1 MNFSVRYLL
10 PIAFSFAVL
19 SGCSNAPNLNDD
31 ASQKKA
37 AAPTQ
42 TTQLQPLP
50 KAVEVKPAPI
60 QNLKTAHLDPRN
72 PLYTDRSIY
81 FGYDEYS
88 VRKDYSATLERHA
101 KYLTANPGLA
111 IRIEGNADERGGTE
125 YNLALGQKRAEAVV
139 SAMRLYGVKD
149 TQMEAISFGKEKP
162 KSVGHDEQ
170 SWAQNRRADLSYL
183 RKQ

>member
-1 MNFSVRYLL
+1 MNFSARHLL

-19 SGCSNAPNLNDD
+19 SGCSNAPKLNDE
-31 ASQKKA
+31 ASQKA
-37 AAPTQ
+37 VTAPAQ
-42 TTQLQPLP
+42 TSQLQQSP
-50 KAVEVKPAPI
+50 KPVDVKPAPI
-60 QNLKTAHLDPRN
+60 QNLTPAHLDPKN
-72 PLYTDRSIY
+72 PLYTDRSIF

-101 KYLTANPGLA
+101 KYLTANPSLA
-111 IRIEGNADERGGTE
+111 MRIEGNADERGGTE

-139 SAMRLYGVKD
+139 KAMRLYGVKD

-162 KSVGHDEQ
+162 KAMGHDEK
-170 SWAQNRRADLSYL
+170 SWAQNRRADLSYM